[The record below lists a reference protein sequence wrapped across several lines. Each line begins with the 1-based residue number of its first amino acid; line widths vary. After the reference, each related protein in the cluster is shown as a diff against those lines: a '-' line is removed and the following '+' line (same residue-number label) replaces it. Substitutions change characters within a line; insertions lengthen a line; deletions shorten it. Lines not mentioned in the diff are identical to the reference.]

1 MLILGGHPAAKGSC
15 VSSAVHLLDLHQPP
29 PKGAVLPQLSFTL
42 NSTANVVALATG
54 STALIFDGTSAM
66 ELSVV

>member
-1 MLILGGHPAAKGSC
+1 MLILGGHPAKGSC
-15 VSSAVHLLDLHQPP
+15 VSSAVHLLDLQQPP